1 MSYLGRG
8 LEQVDNISKLDNIT
22 FNGGTTYALTKDSAA
37 FTPISSNA
45 LLVSIDGVVQ
55 QGNFSV
61 SGTNIVFNFS
71 PTSSNT
77 CNWILHM
84 GTGVAFTPADSSV
97 TKDKAN
103 FISTSSAAGLQIK
116 GDGTTDG
123 TLQLN
128 CSQNS
133 HGIKLKS
140 PAHSTSSSYT
150 LTFPGTDPA
159 ADKMLQTDGSGNLS
173 FVDAPSG
180 GEYVK
185 IANVNTSSGTSMSFN
200 DCFSTTYRTYLI
212 TFQFEND
219 RNGNQLW
226 FRFQADDDSTF
237 DSNYRYASHQI
248 NNGGTESSITSTGNS
263 YWRMTGGTA
272 GGNTALFGG
281 CFGYMYVHNPYTIA
295 SGQEGAGNKYRCGW
309 NAHYCEYSDSGEVV
323 NSNCTGMLEQNA
335 YNVAGIRFLPS
346 ANYLG
351 KRNATVWGLKEY

>member
-22 FNGGTTYALTKDSAA
+22 FNGGTTYALTKDSSA

-45 LLVSIDGVVQ
+45 ILISIDGVIQ

-77 CNWILHM
+77 CDFIMHY

-133 HGIKLKS
+133 HGVKIKS
-140 PAHSTSSSYT
+140 PAHSAGQSYT
-150 LTFPGTDPA
+150 LTLPA
-159 ADKMLQTDGSGNLS
+159 TAPATDKMLQTNSSGVLS

-180 GEYVK
+180 THVLL
-185 IANVNTSSGTSMSFN
+185 NSSNATGLS
-200 DCFSTTYRTYLI
+200 DI
-212 TFQFEND
+212 TFDNFS
-219 RNGNQLW
+219 
-226 FRFQADDDSTF
+226 ST
-237 DSNYRYASHQI
+237 Y
-248 NNGGTESSITSTGNS
+248 
-263 YWRMTGGTA
+263 
-272 GGNTALFGG
+272 
-281 CFGYMYVHNPYTIA
+281 
-295 SGQEGAGNKYRCGW
+295 NKYRILGSHGMGV
-309 NAHYCEYSDSGEVV
+309 NDAQTRFRMRKSGTDQTG
-323 NSNCTGMLEQNA
+323 SNYTYA
-335 YNVAGIRFLPS
+335 YNTVYRNGSSGATGENTAWDGDHARLTGGSTYSAAQRTVFDMTVYSPAHSSYETFILIDVGYYYASGSALFRWSGTCWVSGASGKSNTGIKFYAAS
-346 ANYLG
+346 G
-351 KRNATVWGLKEY
+351 TIDNARYEIYGIKDS

>member
-45 LLVSIDGVVQ
+45 ILISIDGVVQ

-133 HGIKLKS
+133 HGVKIKS
-140 PAHSTSSSYT
+140 PAHSAGQSYT
-150 LTFPGTDPA
+150 LTLPA
-159 ADKMLQTDGSGNLS
+159 TAPATDKMLQTNSSGVLS

-180 GEYVK
+180 AATLINSSAATTGDSLLALSNVFSSTYEVYVVDVLGYQPSAAGYLLSQL
-185 IANVNTSSGTSMSFN
+185 ANSGGYLGSAIN
-200 DCFSTTYRTYLI
+200 YFSGLGKQDENSEVDNHVAGSGQTAIYL
-212 TFQFEND
+212 
-219 RNGNQLW
+219 
-226 FRFQADDDSTF
+226 
-237 DSNYRYASHQI
+237 HP
-248 NNGGTESSITSTGNS
+248 TSTRSDDHLNMKINI
-263 YWRMTGGTA
+263 YLPTGVGTYKPKM
-272 GGNTALFGG
+272 F
-281 CFGYMYVHNPYTIA
+281 YTGVYI
-295 SGQEGAGNKYRCGW
+295 Q
-309 NAHYCEYSDSGEVV
+309 DSGSKSTAFFGQTSVDTT
-323 NSNCTGMLEQNA
+323 STITGMKF
-335 YNVAGIRFLPS
+335 YPS
-346 ANYLG
+346 TGTINDLQVKVYG
-351 KRNATVWGLKEY
+351 FQKAT

>member
-45 LLVSIDGVVQ
+45 ILISIDGVVQ

-71 PTSSNT
+71 PTGSNT
-77 CNWILHM
+77 CDFILHY

-103 FISTSSAAGLQIK
+103 FISTSSSAGLQIK

-133 HGIKLKS
+133 HGVKIKS
-140 PAHSTSSSYT
+140 PAHSAGQSYT
-150 LTFPGTDPA
+150 LTLPTTAPA
-159 ADKMLQTDGSGNLS
+159 SNKMLQTDGSGNLS

-180 GEYVK
+180 GLVP
-185 IANVNTSSGTSMSFN
+185 VRQSSGTSNTTNVIVNGWITDTYENYVMDYYFNVATNNEAISMTLYDSSGNISSGNEYDWTHIGSQANDGAKVELYNTGQNAFRLCHGANNDSARVSVTGRLIWLHPRASGKRTTLLHHQRQLNSSAVVQSFVGAL
-200 DCFSTTYRTYLI
+200 DFKAT
-212 TFQFEND
+212 
-219 RNGNQLW
+219 NQLTG
-226 FRFQADDDSTF
+226 FYCNSTSG
-237 DSNYRYASHQI
+237 DISEWDI
-248 NNGGTESSITSTGNS
+248 NIYGI
-263 YWRMTGGTA
+263 
-272 GGNTALFGG
+272 
-281 CFGYMYVHNPYTIA
+281 
-295 SGQEGAGNKYRCGW
+295 
-309 NAHYCEYSDSGEVV
+309 V
-323 NSNCTGMLEQNA
+323 NS
-335 YNVAGIRFLPS
+335 
-346 ANYLG
+346 
-351 KRNATVWGLKEY
+351 